1 MYSGRKSKR
10 FVHKCFLID
19 IFGKLKTY
27 INVFVNFQL
36 PGVGGGASSLR
47 KHGQA
52 RISDSGYLSHI
63 AGSSDVPT
71 TTSTVTSTSKTS
83 KASEGSSGGKESAA
97 TAQGADPH
105 QLSEQTIHAMLRP
118 LSFRGM

>member
-1 MYSGRKSKR
+1 M
-10 FVHKCFLID
+10 
-19 IFGKLKTY
+19 
-27 INVFVNFQL
+27 FVNFQL

-47 KHGQA
+47 KQGQA

-83 KASEGSSGGKESAA
+83 KASDGSSGGKESAA
-97 TAQGADPH
+97 TAPQGADPH